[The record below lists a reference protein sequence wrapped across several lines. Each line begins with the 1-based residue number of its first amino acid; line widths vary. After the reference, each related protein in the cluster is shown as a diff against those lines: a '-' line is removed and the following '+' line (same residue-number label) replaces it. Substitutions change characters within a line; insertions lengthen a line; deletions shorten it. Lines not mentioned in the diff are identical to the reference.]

1 MLVCRFLGIVG
12 RGWGRQLQVKGGRG
26 RTYGELDTI
35 RKGEVSLNA
44 CAVAAR
50 AASARSV
57 AFILFAAG

>member
-1 MLVCRFLGIVG
+1 MGQAAAGERGKG
-12 RGWGRQLQVKGGRG
+12 RA
-26 RTYGELDTI
+26 YGELDAI